1 MNEIGL
7 IGKKIGMTREF
18 YKAGQSVPVTVLKIE
33 KGRVISVINS
43 EQRGYNAVQLGF
55 GKIKNSKLSK
65 AMKGFYSKKNTEPKK
80 KLKEFRVKNIENF
93 KPGNEFGLEIFQDT
107 KFVDVKSRTIG
118 KGFAG
123 VMKRHNFSGLR
134 ATHGVSVSHRSHGS
148 TGQRQDPG
156 KVFKGKKMAGHMG
169 DKIRT
174 KQNIEIIKSDIDNN
188 LLFLKGS
195 IPGSKNTEVL
205 VKKSI
210 KNIKKLTIKEKIE
223 VMEKLKK
230 VPEKKKK

>member
-18 YKAGQSVPVTVLKIE
+18 YKTGQSVPVTVLKIE

-93 KPGNEFGLEIFQDT
+93 KPGNEFGLEIFKDT

-123 VMKRHNFSGLR
+123 GMKRHNFSGLR

-210 KNIKKLTIKEKIE
+210 KNIKKLTIKEKID